1 VIKQIPMQ
9 SPPIDK
15 IQRVALITRG
25 DEQPYPRQ
33 ELTQLLSPY
42 EIELVEGPG
51 VDNVDFVL
59 ALGGDGTVLRAVSA
73 YPKAPTLAVNFG
85 RVGFLT
91 QCDREDLKRVV
102 SRVLNQDY
110 FVEERLALEVI
121 HHGTDGT
128 SLGTWRC
135 INEVVFKGV
144 IHMNELTLN
153 IDGHYIHTA
162 RGDGLIVGTPTGS
175 TAYLMSTG
183 APLVTPGV
191 SCIIANPLNE
201 YRFSSRAIILPGEAE
216 LSVAV
221 GHCRPKDLMMIIDGN
236 SPLMI
241 NEGDKVV
248 IRRSEVPTLLVAF
261 EPQYFFR
268 NLKERLNW

>member
-1 VIKQIPMQ
+1 MMQ
-9 SPPIDK
+9 SPALKK
-15 IQRVALITRG
+15 IKRIALITRE
-25 DEQPYPRQ
+25 DEQNYPRE
-33 ELTQLLSPY
+33 ELISLLSPHQ
-42 EIELVEGPG
+42 IELVEGAG
-51 VDNVDFVL
+51 FSEVDLIL
-59 ALGGDGTVLRAVSA
+59 ALGGDGTVLRAISA
-73 YPKAPTLAVNFG
+73 YPQAPALAVNYG
-85 RVGFLT
+85 QVGFLT
-91 QCDREDLKRVV
+91 QCDREDLEYVV
-102 SRVLNQDY
+102 SRVLKQDY

-121 HHGTDGT
+121 HQGVDGH

-175 TAYLMSTG
+175 TAYLMSSG

-201 YRFSSRAIILPGEAE
+201 YRFSSRSIILPGEAE
-216 LSVAV
+216 LSVNIL
-221 GHCRPKDLMMIIDGN
+221 HCRENDLMMIIDGN
-236 SPLMI
+236 QPLMLKE
-241 NEGDKVV
+241 NDKVL
-248 IRRSEVPTLLVAF
+248 IRRSTVPTLLVAF

-268 NLKERLNW
+268 NLKQRLNW